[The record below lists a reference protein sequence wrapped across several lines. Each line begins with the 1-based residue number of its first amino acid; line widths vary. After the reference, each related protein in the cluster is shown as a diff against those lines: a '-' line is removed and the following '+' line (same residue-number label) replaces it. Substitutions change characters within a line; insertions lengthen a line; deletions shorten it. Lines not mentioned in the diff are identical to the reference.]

1 MMTPVIMYA
10 YAFMVGA
17 VFGSFLNVCIYRIP
31 KGQSLIRPAS
41 QCPYCHTKIKFYHN
55 IPLLSYLFL
64 KGKCAYCGHKIASR
78 YFWVE
83 LCTALL
89 TVLTYSKFGLSW
101 QMAFNLILLYALIVT
116 AFVDYAE
123 QIIPNK
129 VLLTVLIAGLLLNV
143 SFRVFPWKEAFL
155 GLLVSGVVFLVVAL
169 VGTRVF
175 KKESMGMGDV
185 KLAAVL
191 GFFLGWQMALLSLYI
206 GFVLALLFFISLK
219 FIDKQPKNNY
229 IPMAPFF
236 SIGVVILI
244 FWGQSLNTLYWKLV
258 L

>member
-1 MMTPVIMYA
+1 MIGYVFI
-10 YAFMVGA
+10 VGA

-41 QCPYCHTKIKFYHN
+41 RCPYCHTKIKFYHN

-64 KGKCAYCGHKIASR
+64 KGRCAYCGHKISSR

-83 LCTALL
+83 LFTALL
-89 TVLTYSKFGLSW
+89 TVLTYAKFGLSW
-101 QMAFNLILLYALIVT
+101 QMAFNLILLYALIVA
-116 AFVDYAE
+116 AFVDYSE

-129 VLLTVLIAGLLLNV
+129 VLLTVIIAGFILNLV
-143 SFRVFPWKEAFL
+143 FRVLPWKEALL
-155 GLLVSGVVFLVVAL
+155 GLLISGGVFLLIAL
-169 VGTRVF
+169 LATKVF

-191 GFFLGWQMALLSLYI
+191 GFFLGWQIALLSLYL
-206 GFVLALLFFISLK
+206 GFVFALLFFISLK
-219 FIDKQPKNNY
+219 FINKQPKNNY

-236 SIGVVILI
+236 SIGVIILM
-244 FWGQSLNTLYWKLV
+244 FWGHSLNALYWKLV